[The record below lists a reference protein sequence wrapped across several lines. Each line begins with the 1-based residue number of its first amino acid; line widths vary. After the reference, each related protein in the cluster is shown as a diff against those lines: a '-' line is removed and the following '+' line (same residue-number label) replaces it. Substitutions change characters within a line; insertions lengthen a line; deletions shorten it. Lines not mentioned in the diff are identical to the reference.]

1 MTRVLIDIPPMND
14 HTDNTVLIAYDGSDF
29 AKAAID
35 DAARQL
41 TSGRRVII
49 LTVRQPL
56 ESFPFLGV
64 GGVALDQSAVDAI
77 LSETESGADK
87 VAEEGAKLARYA
99 GLEAEAMV
107 EIGNPVWRCIAN
119 VAEKENAAL
128 IVLGSHGRA
137 GLSYVLLGSVATAV
151 ALHSK
156 RSVMI
161 VHKEL

>member
-1 MTRVLIDIPPMND
+1 MND

-35 DAARQL
+35 ETARQL
-41 TSGRRVII
+41 TPGRRVIV
-49 LTVRQPL
+49 LTVREPL

-64 GGVALDQSAVDAI
+64 GGVALDQSAVDAV
-77 LSETESGADK
+77 LAETENGANK
-87 VAEEGAKLARYA
+87 VAEEGAKLARGA

-107 EIGNPVWRCIAN
+107 ELGNPVWRCIAN
-119 VAEKENAAL
+119 VAEQKEAAL